1 MDASNAEYLLF
12 GLKQELTRQT
22 PDVWESIQ
30 ARIAAQ
36 AAKRLLQ
43 QLEGVP
49 SPEGR
54 LFAEI
59 RDHAISESKLR
70 GA

>member
-1 MDASNAEYLLF
+1 MDASNAELLLF

-30 ARIAAQ
+30 ARIAALVTNQ
-36 AAKRLLQ
+36 LLQ
-43 QLEGVP
+43 QLDGVP
-49 SPEGR
+49 SMEGR